1 MIYEWGEHWES
12 SAIQYDD
19 QPSDLE
25 RADWFYRGYGPQ
37 WEYEPQRAATDAEAV
52 SMQDGWNRLVAKA
65 AADINAIE
73 RGTYD
78 ERGISDDDDD
88 NSQNETGE
96 R

>member
-1 MIYEWGEHWES
+1 MTYEWGEHWES
-12 SAIQYDD
+12 SAIQYED

-25 RADWFYRGYGPQ
+25 RADWFHRGYGPQ
-37 WEYEPQRAATDAEAV
+37 WEYEPQRAATVAEAA
-52 SMQDGWNRLVAKA
+52 SMQTGWDRLVAKA

-78 ERGISDDDDD
+78 ERGISEDDD
-88 NSQNETGE
+88 NLQTETGD

>member
-1 MIYEWGEHWES
+1 MTYEWGEHWES
-12 SAIQYDD
+12 SAIQYED

>member
-1 MIYEWGEHWES
+1 MTYEWGECWES
-12 SAIQYDD
+12 SAIQYED

-25 RADWFYRGYGPQ
+25 RADWFHRGFGPQ
-37 WEYEPQRAATDAEAV
+37 WEYEPQRAATNVEAA
-52 SMQDGWNRLVAKA
+52 SMQTGWERLVAKA

-78 ERGISDDDDD
+78 ERGIPEGDD
-88 NSQNETGE
+88 NSQTETGE